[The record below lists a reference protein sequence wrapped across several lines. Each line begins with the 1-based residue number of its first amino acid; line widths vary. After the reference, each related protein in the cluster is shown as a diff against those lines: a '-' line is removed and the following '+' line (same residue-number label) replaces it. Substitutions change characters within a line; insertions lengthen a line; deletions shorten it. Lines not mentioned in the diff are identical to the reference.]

1 MKKILLVRLSSLG
14 DVVHTFPAVT
24 DIARNVPGAELD
36 WAVDEVFAA
45 LPALHPAVS
54 RVIPVALR
62 RGRRNPFN
70 PAAWRALAVLR
81 ATLAEAPYD
90 AVLDLQGLFKS
101 AMVARLARGPR
112 HGHAGATA
120 REPLASWLYDHRHPA
135 PRGDHAVAQTRLLA
149 ASALGYAV
157 DGPID
162 YGLRVPPPP
171 AFAPQDRYAVLLH
184 STSRASKLWN
194 EDNWIAL
201 GQRFE
206 SEGVRSVLPWG
217 NEVERARAERLAG
230 EIAEAIV
237 APRMSLTDA
246 AGLLGRANVVV
257 GLDTGLTHLAA
268 ATRTPVVG
276 IYCDT
281 SPADLRPIGPGP
293 TASCGD
299 RGAPPSLEDVAA
311 AIIRVAPGLL

>member
-1 MKKILLVRLSSLG
+1 MTTILLVRLSSLG

-24 DIARNVPGAELD
+24 DIARKVPGAELH
-36 WAVDEVFAA
+36 WAVDELFAE

-62 RGRRNPFN
+62 RGRRNPFS
-70 PAAWRALAVLR
+70 PATWRALSALR
-81 ATLAEAPYD
+81 ATLGETTYD
-90 AVLDLQGLFKS
+90 AVLDLQGLLKS
-101 AMVARLARGPR
+101 AVVARFAHGPR
-112 HGHAGATA
+112 HGHAHSSA
-120 REPLASWLYDHRHPA
+120 REPLAAWLYDHRHPA

-149 ASALGYAV
+149 ASALGYVV

-162 YGLRVPPPP
+162 YGIRVPSPP
-171 AFAPQDRYAVLLH
+171 AFAPEGRYAVLLH
-184 STSRASKLWN
+184 STSRASKLWA
-194 EDNWIAL
+194 DDDWIAL

-206 SEGVRSVLPWG
+206 SAGVRSVLPWG
-217 NEVERARAERLAG
+217 NATERARAERLAG
-230 EIAEAIV
+230 EIAQALV
-237 APRMSLTDA
+237 APRMSLTEA

-268 ATRTPVVG
+268 ATRAPVVG

-293 TASCGD
+293 TAFRGE
-299 RGAPPSLEDVAA
+299 RGAPPGVDAVAA
-311 AIIRVAPGLL
+311 AIDEVAPGLL

>member
-24 DIARNVPGAELD
+24 DIAREVPGVELH
-36 WAVDEVFAA
+36 WAVDESFAE
-45 LPALHPAVS
+45 LPALHPAVA

-62 RGRRNPFN
+62 RGRRNPFSLTT
-70 PAAWRALAVLR
+70 WHALAALR
-81 ATLAEAPYD
+81 ATLGATTYD
-90 AVLDLQGLFKS
+90 AVLDLQGLLKS
-101 AMVARLARGPR
+101 ALVARFAHGPR
-112 HGHAGATA
+112 HGHASRSA

-149 ASALGYAV
+149 AAALGYAV
-157 DGPID
+157 GGPID
-162 YGLRVPPPP
+162 YGIRVPSPP
-171 AFAPQDRYAVLLH
+171 AFAPEGRYAVLLH
-184 STSRASKLWN
+184 STSRASKLWV
-194 EDNWIAL
+194 DDDWIAL

-206 SEGVRSVLPWG
+206 RAVVRSVLPWG
-217 NEVERARAERLAG
+217 NDAERVRAERLAG
-230 EIAEAIV
+230 GIAEALV
-237 APRMSLTDA
+237 APRMSLTEA
-246 AGLLGRANVVV
+246 AGLLGRASVVV

-299 RGAPPSLEDVAA
+299 RGAPPSVDAVAA
-311 AIIRVAPGLL
+311 AIDEVAPGLL

>member
-24 DIARNVPGAELD
+24 DIARHVPDVELH
-36 WAVDEVFAA
+36 WAVDELFAE

-70 PAAWRALAVLR
+70 PATWRALAELR
-81 ATLAEAPYD
+81 AILGARPYD
-90 AVLDLQGLFKS
+90 AILDLQGLLKS
-101 AMVARLARGPR
+101 ALVARLARGPR
-112 HGHAGATA
+112 HGHAAATA
-120 REPLASWLYDHRHPA
+120 REPLATWLYDHRHSA
-135 PRGDHAVAQTRLLA
+135 PRGDHAVDQTRRLA
-149 ASALGYAV
+149 ATALGYEVEGA
-157 DGPID
+157 ID
-162 YGLRVPPPP
+162 YGVRVPPTPP
-171 AFAPQDRYAVLLH
+171 FAPAGRYAVLLH
-184 STSRASKLWN
+184 STSRASKLWA
-194 EDNWIAL
+194 DDDWIAL

-206 SEGVRSVLPWG
+206 SADVRCVLPWG
-217 NEVERARAERLAG
+217 NASERARAERLVR
-230 EIAEAIV
+230 EIDQAIV
-237 APRMSLTDA
+237 APRMSLTEA
-246 AGLLGRANVVV
+246 AGLLGGAQVVV

-268 ATRTPVVG
+268 AMRTPVVG

-299 RGAPPSLEDVAA
+299 RGKPPTLTEVAA
-311 AIIRVAPGLL
+311 AIDVVAPGLL

>member
-1 MKKILLVRLSSLG
+1 
-14 DVVHTFPAVT
+14 
-24 DIARNVPGAELD
+24 
-36 WAVDEVFAA
+36 
-45 LPALHPAVS
+45 VS

-62 RGRRNPFN
+62 RGRRNPFS
-70 PAAWRALAVLR
+70 PAFWRALAALR
-81 ATLAEAPYD
+81 ATLGATAYD
-90 AVLDLQGLFKS
+90 AVLDLQGLLKS
-101 AMVARLARGPR
+101 ALVAHFAHGPR
-112 HGHAGATA
+112 HGHARSSA
-120 REPLASWLYDHRHPA
+120 REPFAAWLYDHRHAA

-162 YGLRVPPPP
+162 YGIRVPPPP
-171 AFAPQDRYAVLLH
+171 AFAPDGLYAVLLH
-184 STSRASKLWN
+184 STSRASKLWA
-194 EDNWIAL
+194 DDDWIAL

-206 SEGVRSVLPWG
+206 SAGVGSVLPWG
-217 NEVERARAERLAG
+217 NDAEWARAERLAR

-237 APRMSLTDA
+237 APRMSLTEA
-246 AGLLGRANVVV
+246 AGLLGRASVVV

-293 TASCGD
+293 AASCGD
-299 RGAPPSLEDVAA
+299 RGAPPSVDEVAA
-311 AIIRVAPGLL
+311 AIDEVAPGLL